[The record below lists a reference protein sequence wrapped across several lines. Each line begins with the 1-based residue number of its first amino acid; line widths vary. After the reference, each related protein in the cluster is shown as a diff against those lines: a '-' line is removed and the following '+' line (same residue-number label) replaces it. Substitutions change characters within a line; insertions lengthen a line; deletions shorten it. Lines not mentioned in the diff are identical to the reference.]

1 MTDPQGRP
9 ALLEAMKYA
18 QIGTMLVAPMGVL
31 GGIGYWLDR
40 RLGSAPWLLLL
51 GLILGMAAG
60 FVSFL
65 RLVLDRP
72 ER

>member
-1 MTDPQGRP
+1 MTNPQGRP

-18 QIGTMLVAPMGVL
+18 QIGTMLVGPMGIL

-60 FVSFL
+60 FVNFL
-65 RLVLDRP
+65 RLVLDRT

>member
-18 QIGTMLVAPMGVL
+18 QIGTMLVVPMGIL

-60 FVSFL
+60 FVNFL
-65 RLVLDRP
+65 RLVLDRT